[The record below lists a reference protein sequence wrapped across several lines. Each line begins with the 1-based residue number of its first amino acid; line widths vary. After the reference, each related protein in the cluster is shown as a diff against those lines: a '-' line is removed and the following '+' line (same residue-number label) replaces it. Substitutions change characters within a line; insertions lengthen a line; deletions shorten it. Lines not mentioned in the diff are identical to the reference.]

1 MYIQLQDRGSR
12 MEGTDKPSKAVT
24 GAPRWTYVVG
34 ALVAAGGL
42 IWGVIS
48 HFVDKQ
54 QAAPHVLTQ
63 EATSKGGTAIVANSG
78 ATVHVRGHGADT
90 KTPIVPSSPV
100 VPTVPSAPEGQ
111 QTADA
116 GEGGVAIIADGPA
129 NVTVDAPTEHKQ

>member
-1 MYIQLQDRGSR
+1 

-42 IWGVIS
+42 IWGIIS
-48 HFVDKQ
+48 HFDDKR
-54 QAAPHVLTQ
+54 QAAPRVLTQ
-63 EATSKGGTAIVANSG
+63 QATSKGGTAIVANSG

-90 KTPIVPSSPV
+90 KTPTAPSRSV
-100 VPTVPSAPEGQ
+100 MTTVPTAPEGQ

-116 GEGGVAIIADGPA
+116 GEGGVAIIADGSA
-129 NVTVDAPTEHKQ
+129 NVTVDAPTEPKQ